1 MVEKMK
7 AKIIVGILVLG
18 LACLSGCKDSKG
30 KEQKQNEVTDESG
43 KEESEMQVYRQPTEE
58 ELQILEDCNISND
71 SMRKIKEEG
80 MNIGTQSFVD
90 TAKIML
96 NYLEEKYGEEF
107 KVVGGEI
114 PGIIS
119 GDYSILAEAVDG
131 EHSGEQF
138 EVYYLVD
145 DDGNPYC
152 EDGYFAI
159 LKGAEVQEYLQ
170 NIAQEAG
177 VDIKVI
183 AALDGNVTKKY
194 NKDTTIEEIENL
206 NRKRGIQIYIYGY
219 VRPEMS
225 DEVFQEQAQKLETE
239 LKKNNLRISYTVFRL
254 IDNEKYDYIQEY
266 SDIDI
271 AFPRGTSSE
280 EEYNLRYDEYIKG
293 KE

>member
-7 AKIIVGILVLG
+7 AKIIVGILILG

-71 SMRKIKEEG
+71 AMRKIKEEG

-96 NYLEEKYGEEF
+96 NYLREKYGEEF

-159 LKGAEVQEYLQ
+159 LKRAEVQEYLQ
-170 NIAQEAG
+170 KIAQEAG

-183 AALDGNVTKKY
+183 VSLNGNVGKKY
-194 NKDTTIEEIENL
+194 NKDTTVEEMLSMGEEIEVN
-206 NRKRGIQIYIYGY
+206 IFGY
-219 VRPEMS
+219 MKPETT
-225 DEVFQEQAQKLETE
+225 EEQFEEQTTILQKKFEKTGF
-239 LKKNNLRISYTVFRL
+239 YMDYVVWRL
-254 IDNEKYDYIQEY
+254 LSNEKFDYIQTY
-266 SDIDI
+266 SDID
-271 AFPRGTSSE
+271 FVFQRGVISE
-280 EEYNLRYDEYIKG
+280 EDYDLRVYKYIKPN
-293 KE
+293 K

>member
-1 MVEKMK
+1 MK

-30 KEQKQNEVTDESG
+30 KEQNKVATEDN
-43 KEESEMQVYRQPTEE
+43 KEESEVQVYREPTEE
-58 ELQILEDCNISND
+58 ELQMLEDCNISND

-131 EHSGEQF
+131 KHSGEQF

-159 LKGAEVQEYLQ
+159 LKRAEVQEYLQ
-170 NIAQEAG
+170 KIAQEAG

-183 AALDGNVTKKY
+183 VSLNGNVGKKY
-194 NKDTTIEEIENL
+194 NKDTTVEEMLSMGEEIEVN
-206 NRKRGIQIYIYGY
+206 IFGY
-219 VRPEMS
+219 MKPETT
-225 DEVFQEQAQKLETE
+225 EEQFEEQTTILQKKFEKTGF
-239 LKKNNLRISYTVFRL
+239 YMDYVVWRL
-254 IDNEKYDYIQEY
+254 LSNEKFDYIQTY
-266 SDIDI
+266 SDID
-271 AFPRGTSSE
+271 FVFQRGVISE
-280 EEYNLRYDEYIKG
+280 EDYDLRVYKYIKPS
-293 KE
+293 K